1 MAAPQR
7 IDLPSWLAGGSA
19 AQLFVHGQAHA
30 ERALVLARP
39 QDIVCVPDEVDPAY
53 LSFLAGLGLGPRAGR
68 VIAASRFGPTAAPD
82 RALWARL
89 AGSADALRALADL
102 LQGGAGACLH
112 PYTASG
118 GERALA
124 AAIEVAA
131 DAEVRV
137 AAADPALVAYADQKH
152 HIRAKAIELGVPVA
166 DGEIVTLPRAG
177 GRRRGDYDALRAAV
191 ERHIRPTGQA
201 IVRGAMGASG
211 ASTFVVGGRGE
222 DADGLLR
229 RLSRR
234 EDNHVYLVESLVTA
248 TVSPHVQLHIAA
260 DGGPVT
266 CVGVTDQRWE
276 RPFVHGGNIHPSAGR
291 HADAMLDW
299 AGRLAHWL
307 QGEGYTGLL
316 GLDFVEYVDP
326 ATGAS
331 RTLLAEVHPRVDGAT
346 YPLAIL
352 QRLNAVQRD
361 AGGPESVAFVSGTLE
376 LRPIA
381 FAAFRRAADRFF
393 YSPRTGCGMVPYQV
407 SRLAEGRCGVVVL
420 GGSRDEV
427 LRMYGELQTWCR
439 QGRSDPTGRG

>member
-1 MAAPQR
+1 MK
-7 IDLPSWLAGGSA
+7 
-19 AQLFVHGQAHA
+19 
-30 ERALVLARP
+30 
-39 QDIVCVPDEVDPAY
+39 
-53 LSFLAGLGLGPRAGR
+53 
-68 VIAASRFGPTAAPD
+68 
-82 RALWARL
+82 
-89 AGSADALRALADL
+89 
-102 LQGGAGACLH
+102 
-112 PYTASG
+112 
-118 GERALA
+118 
-124 AAIEVAA
+124 AA
-131 DAEVRV
+131 DGSPPE
-137 AAADPALVAYADQKH
+137 LVAYADQKH

-276 RPFVHGGNIHPSAGR
+276 RPFVHGGNIYPSAGR

-331 RTLLAEVHPRVDGAT
+331 RTLLAEVHPRADGAT

-381 FAAFRRAADRFF
+381 VAAFRRAADRVRDGAV
-393 YSPRTGCGMVPYQV
+393 PGEPARRGPVRCGGAG
-407 SRLAEGRCGVVVL
+407 RLARRGASHVRRAPDLVPAGPLGPDRPRLTPSVEG
-420 GGSRDEV
+420 
-427 LRMYGELQTWCR
+427 
-439 QGRSDPTGRG
+439 P